1 MEPDK
6 VRHSLTRLAW
16 DRSVQKS
23 VALHGGIT
31 PCMRSRFLIST
42 ADTFL
47 NVTTRYMWVWL
58 GSLSVAINLLKRY
71 SWFQSFLVNQFVD
84 FIEWRWVLHVNQ
96 LTFCEVNKALFFHWK
111 FHECA
116 HSKLYTVKYARKSFW
131 WVFEIVFVKKFDLK
145 WCTKS
150 WWSLIMW
157 WCMDWPCELWC
168 DVSVSTKMYF
178 LCLFHDACLTLGL
191 FRL

>member
-1 MEPDK
+1 MAETK
-6 VRHSLTRLAW
+6 WRCSLGAW

-58 GSLSVAINLLKRY
+58 GSVSEAINLLKRY
-71 SWFQSFLVNQFVD
+71 SWFQNFLVNQFVD
-84 FIEWRWVLHVNQ
+84 LIEWRWVLHVNQ

-131 WVFEIVFVKKFDLK
+131 WVLRLFSSKNSTWNCAQSHGGL
-145 WCTKS
+145 
-150 WWSLIMW
+150 WSCDDAWIGRVN
-157 WCMDWPCELWC
+157 C
-168 DVSVSTKMYF
+168 DVMYLLQPKCIF
-178 LCLFHDACLTLGL
+178 FCVCFMMLV
-191 FRL
+191 

>member
-1 MEPDK
+1 
-6 VRHSLTRLAW
+6 
-16 DRSVQKS
+16 
-23 VALHGGIT
+23 
-31 PCMRSRFLIST
+31 MRSRFLIST

-71 SWFQSFLVNQFVD
+71 SWFQNFLVNQFVD
-84 FIEWRWVLHVNQ
+84 LIEWRWVLHVNQ

-145 WCTKS
+145 LCTKS
-150 WWSLIMW
+150 WWSLSCDDAWIGRVN
-157 WCMDWPCELWC
+157 C
-168 DVSVSTKMYF
+168 DVMYLLQPKCIF
-178 LCLFHDACLTLGL
+178 LRLFHDACLTLGL